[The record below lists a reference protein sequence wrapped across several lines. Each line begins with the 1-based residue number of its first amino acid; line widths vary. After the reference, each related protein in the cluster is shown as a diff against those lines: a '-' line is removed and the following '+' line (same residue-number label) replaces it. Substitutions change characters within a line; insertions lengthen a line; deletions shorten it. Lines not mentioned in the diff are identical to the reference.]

1 MIKKP
6 DIIISVLY
14 ILGIVAVGLWAGL
27 KGRRGAAARTDASN
41 APLSTGSDASN
52 DYFLA
57 GKSLRWPMIG
67 LALFATNISC
77 LHLVSLAQSGFDTGL
92 LSGNFEWM
100 AAFTLILLAL
110 FFVPFY
116 IRSGVS
122 TLPDFLERRY
132 NRACRDWLTFVSILS
147 AIIIHIAFS
156 LLTGG
161 IVLETLFG
169 IDMYT
174 SVTVIAIITA
184 VYTIIGGLR
193 AVVVTESIQTIVLVA
208 GAIVIT
214 AACFAKMGGWHS
226 MVSVLRETHHMEKL
240 SMLRPSG
247 DGSGLPW
254 YAVFLGYPVLG
265 IWYWCADQTIV
276 QRVLGA
282 RSVDHAR
289 VGALFCGF
297 IKILPVFI
305 FIVPGLLAYTLAQK
319 GLLDI
324 HALQTTDA
332 AGNVVTN
339 SKSIYTLMI
348 TQLVPTGLAGIIVA
362 ALLSGLMSQVSGAL
376 NSISTL
382 VSFDLYRRW
391 RPQAGE
397 KQLVKTGRIAAGIAL
412 IFSILLLPLLNSYGS
427 IFNGINDII
436 AHIAP
441 PITCVFV
448 LCVFW
453 KRASA
458 RAAQITLLA
467 GSMLGALVYTL
478 NKLYPHTAIAAIPF
492 MMMAFYLFAACL
504 LIQVG
509 FSFIYPA
516 QHTEASATLY
526 WRSPLEPLRD
536 KGWKGLGNYKL
547 LSGILIAVMIILYW
561 IFGGGSEVHT
571 QRYGMVTGLR
581 PEKVA
586 YYEQLHAAVWPGV
599 LKKIE
604 ECNIHNYS
612 IYLQA
617 NNDKYYLFSYFEY
630 TGTDFAADM
639 KKMAADSTTQR
650 WWRETAPTQLPLP
663 QAAAKGQ
670 TWTNMIEV
678 FHTP

>member
-6 DIIISVLY
+6 DIIISVIY
-14 ILGIVAVGLWAGL
+14 IFGIVAIGLWAGM
-27 KGRRGAAARTDASN
+27 KGRRGRSAQAAGPDASN
-41 APLSTGSDASN
+41 E
-52 DYFLA
+52 YFLA

-67 LALFATNISC
+67 MALFATNISC
-77 LHLVSLAQSGFDTGL
+77 LHLVSLAQSGFDSGL

-161 IVLETLFG
+161 IVLETLLG

-174 SVTVIAIITA
+174 SVTVIAVITA
-184 VYTIIGGLR
+184 IYTIIGGLR
-193 AVVVTESIQTIVLVA
+193 AVVVTESIQTVVLVA
-208 GAIVIT
+208 GAVVIT
-214 AACFAKMGGWHS
+214 VICFAKMGGWHS
-226 MVSVLRETHHMEKL
+226 MVSVVRETHHMEKL

-247 DGSGLPW
+247 DASGLPW

-319 GLLDI
+319 GMLDI
-324 HALQTTDA
+324 HTLQTTDA
-332 AGNVVTN
+332 AGNIVTN

-391 RPQAGE
+391 RPQEEE
-397 KQLVKTGRIAAGIAL
+397 KQLVRVGRIAAGVAL
-412 IFSILLLPLLNSYGS
+412 VFSILLLPLLNSYGS

-448 LCVFW
+448 LGVFW

-478 NKLYPHTAIAAIPF
+478 NKLFPHTLMATIPF
-492 MMMAFYLFAACL
+492 MMMAFYLFAVCL
-504 LIQVG
+504 LTQIV
-509 FSFIYPA
+509 FSYIYPA
-516 QHTEASATLY
+516 QHTETSATLY

-536 KGWKGLGNYKL
+536 RGWRGLGNYKL
-547 LSGILIAVMIILYW
+547 LSGILIVVMIALYW
-561 IFGGGSEVHT
+561 IFGGRSETQV

-581 PEKVA
+581 PEKAA
-586 YYEQLHAAVWPGV
+586 YYKQLHAAVWPGV

-604 ECNIHNYS
+604 DCNIQNYS
-612 IYLQA
+612 IYLQVI
-617 NNDKYYLFSYFEY
+617 DGKYYLFSYFEY
-630 TGTDFAADM
+630 TGADFAADM

-650 WWRETAPTQLPLP
+650 WWRETAPAQLPLP
-663 QAAAKGQ
+663 EAAAKRQ
-670 TWTNMIEV
+670 TWTDMKEV
-678 FHTP
+678 FHTR